1 MRDHDDDENRS
12 PRFDTTKWAMIHD
25 PDARGKF
32 CGRYWYPI
40 YAFIRRS
47 GHSPHDAE
55 ELTQGFFLKF
65 IMEKNILSTA
75 DPGKGRLQDYLKIC
89 VKYFL
94 HDERYLCEPTDDLSP
109 DRCYDRAW
117 AVSVLAEIMRI
128 VDQKY
133 ARLGGDHHACY
144 LALRPLLDET
154 KAQSDDVEK
163 VAAALGVPPAYVVN
177 RKFKLRAEWKK
188 TAREVVKKTLHDAT
202 DEDAVAELRRL
213 VVFLQEDRQT
223 GRSRK

>member
-1 MRDHDDDENRS
+1 
-12 PRFDTTKWAMIHD
+12 
-25 PDARGKF
+25 
-32 CGRYWYPI
+32 
-40 YAFIRRS
+40 
-47 GHSPHDAE
+47 
-55 ELTQGFFLKF
+55 
-65 IMEKNILSTA
+65 MEKDILSTA
-75 DPGKGRLQDYLKIC
+75 DPGKGRLQDYLKTC

-94 HDERYLCEPTDDLSP
+94 HDERDRAKCVKRGGNANITSFDAMAAEERYLCEPTDDLSP